1 MNIYPW
7 HLKSWAEVFSNKVK
21 MPHAYIFYG
30 AQTPEINKFAD
41 EVIKATLCS
50 MPTKEQFACGECQDC
65 LWCEKSHPDVN
76 RVVNTSEEKNLKTD
90 ILKVP
95 DVREAKEF
103 LQTTSHQANGKKI
116 ITIYGADR
124 LNHQASNAI
133 LKIVEEPPTDCLVIF
148 TVNNLNDLLPT
159 IISRCRLISL
169 SKPSI
174 DDAIEFLK
182 QTDNIDLIDNLSLYN
197 NLPLELVNDKEM
209 LSIIN
214 VVLGEL
220 KKGNKINLMEVNS
233 MWLNNGLGWIINI
246 FQKWAYE
253 LLLCKLSEEHNYFPN
268 DTEVVSKL
276 ALSADLSKLLTY
288 QKSLN
293 TIKSYSQ
300 TAANKEINLNSVMI
314 EYKNIFTN

>member
-7 HLKSWAEVFSNKVK
+7 HFKSWTEIFSNKIK

-41 EVIKATLCS
+41 EVVKTILCS
-50 MPTKEQFACGECQDC
+50 MPTKENFACGECQDC

-90 ILKVP
+90 ILKVAN
-95 DVREAKEF
+95 VREAKEF

-116 ITIYGADR
+116 VTIYGADR
-124 LNHQASNAI
+124 LNLQASNAI
-133 LKIVEEPPTDCLVIF
+133 LKIVEEPPADCLVIF

-209 LSIIN
+209 LTIIN

-293 TIKSYSQ
+293 TIKSYAQ

-314 EYKNIFTN
+314 KYKNIFTN